1 MQIVRRRSGECARG
15 VISGGSRRGAARA
28 RPGRERER
36 ERVGMLPRS
45 AVKLAVGRLTDRWLG
60 QVVPCASER
69 FAVCP
74 SDTYTVVQT

>member
-1 MQIVRRRSGECARG
+1 
-15 VISGGSRRGAARA
+15 
-28 RPGRERER
+28 
-36 ERVGMLPRS
+36 MLPRS

-69 FAVCP
+69 FAFCP